1 MAFKDIIDI
10 IIPPVTIPDTN
21 YESHNEIKDI
31 TTERLQQFP
40 NYKKLKK
47 SSEFGSSINIKYG
60 TYKCTGI
67 NNDINEN
74 FAKKK
79 T

>member
-1 MAFKDIIDI
+1 MAFKDIIDVI
-10 IIPPVTIPDTN
+10 ISPVTIPDKN
-21 YESHNEIKDI
+21 YERHNEIKDI
-31 TTERLQQFP
+31 ITERLQQFP
-40 NYKKLKK
+40 NYKKLKE
-47 SSEFGSSINIKYG
+47 SSELGRSIKIKYG

-74 FAKKK
+74 VAKKK